1 MRIYV
6 HIRDISTRFTY
17 TYRSDKTGF
26 SHFVHF
32 NRPYTVYRHAGL
44 HAPGA
49 DLLLATLPSALLI
62 GIVCLYMPCDAA
74 DATVATLACTPLSV
88 WRSWQFI
95 GLALGDAVLIV
106 IDVFAIAYA
115 PKHVSGSECALI
127 GLLENIL
134 APLWVFARF
143 GDVPSAWTVAG
154 GALLLATLKGHEA
167 AAARSSEPV
176 RVSQPGARGYR
187 TVNNL

>member
-1 MRIYV
+1 MTGRRG
-6 HIRDISTRFTY
+6 IRRQSDSTGTSFGRFGQNAVVSDDQ
-17 TYRSDKTGF
+17 YRKDRG
-26 SHFVHF
+26 
-32 NRPYTVYRHAGL
+32 HA
-44 HAPGA
+44 
-49 DLLLATLPSALLI
+49 
-62 GIVCLYMPCDAA
+62 
-74 DATVATLACTPLSV
+74 
-88 WRSWQFI
+88 R
-95 GLALGDAVLIV
+95 GLALPVVSMPGARRRRVDRHRRLRHRLRAEACVGIK
-106 IDVFAIAYA
+106 FRRPTPSTRCCPRR

-154 GALLLATLKGHEA
+154 GALLLATLIGHEV
-167 AAARSSEPV
+167 AAREPV

>member
-1 MRIYV
+1 M
-6 HIRDISTRFTY
+6 
-17 TYRSDKTGF
+17 
-26 SHFVHF
+26 
-32 NRPYTVYRHAGL
+32 YTVYRHAGL
-44 HAPGA
+44 HGRARICFWRR
-49 DLLLATLPSALLI
+49 TVSASHRDRR
-62 GIVCLYMPCDAA
+62 LYMPCDAA
-74 DATVATLACTPLSV
+74 DVIVATLACTPLAV
-88 WRSWQFI
+88 WRSRSFLC
-95 GLALGDAVLIV
+95 LALGDAVLIV

-154 GALLLATLKGHEA
+154 GALLLATLIGHEV
-167 AAARSSEPV
+167 AAREPV

>member
-1 MRIYV
+1 MEWV
-6 HIRDISTRFTY
+6 HVLLWVLLVS
-17 TYRSDKTGF
+17 YR
-26 SHFVHF
+26 
-32 NRPYTVYRHAGL
+32 PLAHAM
-44 HAPGA
+44 AGA
-49 DLLLATLPSALLI
+49 H
-62 GIVCLYMPCDAA
+62 
-74 DATVATLACTPLSV
+74 TP
-88 WRSWQFI
+88 R
-95 GLALGDAVLIV
+95 
-106 IDVFAIAYA
+106 

-154 GALLLATLKGHEA
+154 GALLLATLIGHEV
-167 AAARSSEPV
+167 AAREPV

>member
-1 MRIYV
+1 MAIK
-6 HIRDISTRFTY
+6 FQA
-17 TYRSDKTGF
+17 
-26 SHFVHF
+26 
-32 NRPYTVYRHAGL
+32 PHAT
-44 HAPGA
+44 
-49 DLLLATLPSALLI
+49 DATLSPRVEVHNLAHWLI
-62 GIVCLYMPCDAA
+62 
-74 DATVATLACTPLSV
+74 SH
-88 WRSWQFI
+88 R
-95 GLALGDAVLIV
+95 
-106 IDVFAIAYA
+106 

-154 GALLLATLKGHEA
+154 GALLLATLIGHEV
-167 AAARSSEPV
+167 AAREPV